1 MSAAHASADS
11 AWLAPHLAAAG
22 AVAGSVHRREGD
34 GLRLTGA
41 VHIPATVQAVVAHVP
56 AGKGMA
62 GLALSRRAPV
72 ISCNIQTDETG
83 DVKPGARAVDAQ
95 AAAAVPVFDAA
106 GAVRAVVGFAFAED
120 RALSEAELAA
130 LSAVA
135 AGLP

>member
-1 MSAAHASADS
+1 MGADA
-11 AWLAPHLAAAG
+11 AWLAPRLAAAG

-41 VHIPATVQAVVAHVP
+41 VNLPEAVQAVVDFVP

-62 GLALSRRAPV
+62 GLALSRQVPV
-72 ISCNIQTDETG
+72 VSCNIQTDETG

-95 AAAAVPVFDAA
+95 AAAALPVFDEV

-135 AGLP
+135 AELR